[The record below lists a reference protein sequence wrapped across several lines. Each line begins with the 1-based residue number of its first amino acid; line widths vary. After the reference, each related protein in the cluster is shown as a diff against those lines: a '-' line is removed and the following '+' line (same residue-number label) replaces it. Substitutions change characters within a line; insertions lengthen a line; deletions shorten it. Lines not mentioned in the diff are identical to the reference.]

1 MKMLT
6 FIKLICRRGMKN
18 DCEACKEDLFITSFS
33 VKVTHH
39 NVKNILNSHRQ
50 VIKTCNKYFMCLY
63 E

>member
-6 FIKLICRRGMKN
+6 FIIRICRRGMKN

-39 NVKNILNSHRQ
+39 NVKIFLIATDRLLKLATS
-50 VIKTCNKYFMCLY
+50 I
-63 E
+63 

>member
-6 FIKLICRRGMKN
+6 FIIRICRRGMKN

-50 VIKTCNKYFMCLY
+50 VIITRNKYLMCLF